1 MTISFDHEKLI
12 IISPKSIHFDSQ
24 LEVNKSL
31 KHEIKSIISRN
42 KSLVE
47 YKVKSNISQFL
58 FK

>member
-12 IISPKSIHFDSQ
+12 IISPKRIHFDSQ

-42 KSLVE
+42 KSLFE
-47 YKVKSNISQFL
+47 YKPILVQIKA
-58 FK
+58 

>member
-1 MTISFDHEKLI
+1 MTISFHHEKLI
-12 IISPKSIHFDSQ
+12 IISPKSNHFDSQ